1 MKLKQKSIAILMACL
16 MLTPTTAYAAVNEI
30 SAVQINSNVMADTD
44 FIAMEKEDLSKF
56 DDDFLAKQE
65 EAAINY
71 EKLIN
76 SFGLS
81 RSTEPNYPDTYCGA
95 YIDDNGELVIYVKG
109 AETTRDAFVQNT
121 EGLLGGNNFRI
132 KEATFSY
139 NELVSLMNE
148 LNTYK
153 DTHNNDVANGFNYY
167 WLSDKSNNIVVEL
180 DYMSAENI
188 AAFKAQ
194 VSDSPIITFKQA
206 DGPMMPEI
214 NMNPGQSIRTVGSG
228 SMGYRAKKGGKVG
241 FVSAGHM
248 GNLNDIVYV
257 GDVAVG
263 KIISKQASGK
273 VEATFIEVTNSDY
286 TPSNTINGTSNT
298 LSTKTS
304 KPGVGTVINKCGAS
318 TGATSGKIIS
328 TNATITVSGVT
339 YTDVTTADYSSAGGD
354 SGGIVYSYVSSTNTR
369 YTLGT
374 HSFSDGTTR
383 SFIKADNTNSAL
395 GLTRY

>member
-1 MKLKQKSIAILMACL
+1 MKLKQKSIAILMVCL
-16 MLTPTTAYAAVNEI
+16 MLMPITVYASVNETSI
-30 SAVQINSNVMADTD
+30 VQINSNVMTD
-44 FIAMEKEDLSKF
+44 SELIAMEKESLSKF
-56 DDDFLAKQE
+56 DDDFLVKQE
-65 EAAINY
+65 ESAINY
-71 EKLIN
+71 DRLIN

-81 RSTEPNYPDTYCGA
+81 RSTEPNYPDTYGGS
-95 YIDDNGELVIYVKG
+95 YIDDNGELVIYVKEIG
-109 AETTRDAFVQNT
+109 TRRDAFVQNT
-121 EGLLGGNNFRI
+121 EELLGSNNFRI
-132 KEATFSY
+132 EDATFSY

-153 DTHNNDVANGFNYY
+153 NTHNNDVTNNFNYY

-180 DYMSAENI
+180 DNMSAENI

-214 NMNPGQSIRTVGSG
+214 NINPGQSIRTVGSG
-228 SMGYRAKKGGKVG
+228 SMGYRAKKGEKIG

-257 GDVAVG
+257 GNVAVG
-263 KIISKQASGK
+263 KITSKQASGK

-286 TPSNTINGTSNT
+286 TPSNTINGTSNV

-304 KPGVGTVINKCGAS
+304 QPGVGTVINKCGAS

-328 TNATITVSGVT
+328 TNATITVNGVT
-339 YTDVTTADYSSAGGD
+339 YTDVTTADYSSDGGD

-395 GLTRY
+395 GLSRY